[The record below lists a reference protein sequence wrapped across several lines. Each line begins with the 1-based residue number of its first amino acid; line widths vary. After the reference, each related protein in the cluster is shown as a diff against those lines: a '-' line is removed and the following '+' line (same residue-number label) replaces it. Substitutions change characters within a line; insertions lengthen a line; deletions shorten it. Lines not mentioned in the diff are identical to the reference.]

1 MNFHS
6 PYQAMKRGLCSK
18 NYNKVDIE
26 MINMRIDA
34 YEDVLKYAKTN
45 DRRKLCIKLIKRQ
58 EANRDFIS
66 RQLNQQMLEEA
77 QDGYVKLS

>member
-6 PYQAMKRGLCSK
+6 PYQVMLKGLCSK

-26 MINMRIDA
+26 IINMRIDA

-58 EANRDFIS
+58 EVNRDFVA
-66 RQLNQQMLEEA
+66 RQLNQQMLEDA
-77 QDGYVKLS
+77 QDGC